1 MFYNLR
7 LSARWVYW
15 LCIAAFFGF
24 GVSRLPSLV
33 RLYWRSVHLCGLPA
47 APGIFH
53 FFILI
58 CEKPGRRTP
67 GRSERG
73 GARRIIRWTML

>member
-24 GVSRLPSLV
+24 GVSRLPSWYGYIGVPFIYAVYL
-33 RLYWRSVHLCGLPA
+33 LLPA
-47 APGIFH
+47 
-53 FFILI
+53 FFYSHL
-58 CEKPGRRTP
+58 
-67 GRSERG
+67 
-73 GARRIIRWTML
+73 